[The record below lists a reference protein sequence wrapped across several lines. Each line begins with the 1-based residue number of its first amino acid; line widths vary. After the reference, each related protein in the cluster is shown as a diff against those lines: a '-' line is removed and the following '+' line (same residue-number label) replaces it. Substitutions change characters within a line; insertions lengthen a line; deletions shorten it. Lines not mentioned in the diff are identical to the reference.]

1 MQVKDECVPDYRVHR
16 PDGMTSA
23 SECAVAIVCEGQ
35 SPFGAEP
42 CQALWRLAEDITTL
56 DGDECAGCC
65 DKAFASQ
72 DLQES
77 ALAGCDRL

>member
-1 MQVKDECVPDYRVHR
+1 MQVKDKGIPDYRVHR

-23 SECAVAIVCEGQ
+23 RECTVAVACEGK

-42 CQALWRLAEDITTL
+42 RQALWRLAEDIAAL
-56 DGDECAGCC
+56 DGDECARCC

-77 ALAGCDRL
+77 ALAGCD